1 MLRKVRKLGKAIWS
15 KCRKMV
21 EFAQKGKWKVLN
33 NSILTIKSGYHI
45 TIVTIIKG
53 LFTHCDLSCRF
64 VGPEKS
70 WSKSARVNGDP
81 MCARF
86 QSDMSAD
93 LEKNLWSLHRF
104 YRVGAD
110 FTAQAYVSLRKMA
123 DVESKSVRKK
133 RSFDEKEINLLI
145 LLGLACLSERYR
157 DSKITSETTLVL
169 WYKYFLYLLQLTTLV
184 VTSSLDSNSPQ
195 LLVSHTYL

>member
-1 MLRKVRKLGKAIWS
+1 M
-15 KCRKMV
+15 
-21 EFAQKGKWKVLN
+21 
-33 NSILTIKSGYHI
+33 
-45 TIVTIIKG
+45 
-53 LFTHCDLSCRF
+53 RF
-64 VGPEKS
+64 VVPICRSREIVKQIGACKWRPDAHAISVRHVGRFGKS
-70 WSKSARVNGDP
+70 
-81 MCARF
+81 
-86 QSDMSAD
+86 
-93 LEKNLWSLHRF
+93 LWSLHRF
-104 YRVGAD
+104 SRDGAD